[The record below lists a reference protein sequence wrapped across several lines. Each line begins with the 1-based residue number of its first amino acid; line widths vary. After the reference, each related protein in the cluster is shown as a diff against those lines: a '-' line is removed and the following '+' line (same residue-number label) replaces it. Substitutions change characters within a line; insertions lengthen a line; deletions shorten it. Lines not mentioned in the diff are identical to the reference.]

1 MRTIQPRKQPFVLHR
16 ESFDGLLLALHPDR
30 GAASEEYER
39 LRARLVSFFEWQ
51 GATEPD
57 LLADTSLDRLAMKLH
72 RGEQILDLRNYL
84 HGIARMVLRESRNQR
99 RREEMLIEK
108 ASRGLSEAAPV
119 PEQEELYEA
128 LEQCLAEMPADQ
140 RLLILRYYSA
150 VSHSEQ
156 AVLRL
161 RIAGEIGISP
171 NALRNRMLRLRME
184 LERST
189 LRKLSRRKIVGDKPP
204 RSLTYN

>member
-1 MRTIQPRKQPFVLHR
+1 MRASQPRRQPFVLHR

-30 GAASEEYER
+30 RAASEEYER
-39 LRARLVSFFEWQ
+39 LRARLVRFFEWQ

-99 RREEMLIEK
+99 QRDEMLLEK
-108 ASRGLSEAAPV
+108 AARGLSEAAPA
-119 PEQEELYEA
+119 PEEEELYEA
-128 LEQCLAEMPADQ
+128 LEQCLAELPADQ
-140 RLLILRYYSA
+140 RALMLRYYSA
-150 VSHSEQ
+150 VSHGEQ
-156 AVLRL
+156 VALRL
-161 RIAGEIGISP
+161 RMAEESGISP
-171 NALRNRMLRLRME
+171 NALRNRMLRLRLE

-189 LRKLSRRKIVGDKPP
+189 LRKLSRRKIVGDKRPP
-204 RSLTYN
+204 SLTYN